1 MAVVASCLL
10 LSMASLEAFMFRL
23 KRTLL
28 VALALTFCNGPLVH
42 AGDEQ
47 TGQSG
52 HNGHN
57 GQRGQSAEHRAA
69 KKKSQLMVLST
80 FTNRKNGTLTI
91 RGVGFGHAAA
101 PGVWCET
108 HPMTV
113 LSSSDSELVV
123 DLPVEVTDGTYLLT
137 VARGITETERGAFN
151 MSVAPSVEQA
161 ATVSGGKGDTGAV
174 GPQGPAGPAGSDGL
188 KGEQGPVG
196 PAGPAGPKG
205 DQGSEGPQGAT
216 GAAGLTGASGPQGP
230 QGQAGAAG
238 PQGDAGAPGQSGPM
252 GPMGMMGPQG
262 AAGAQGAAGSQG
274 PAGPAGAQ
282 GAAGPQGAAGAAGIS
297 GYEIVSYTSAS
308 ALIAPNASVEGKV
321 SCPAGKRVIGGGSEP
336 TNVGVPLIAVA
347 SVPLGVDTWKVTLRL
362 MQSQGSNVGYRV
374 YAVCAAIAQP

>member
-1 MAVVASCLL
+1 
-10 LSMASLEAFMFRL
+10 MASLEAFMFRL

-28 VALALTFCNGPLVH
+28 VALALTFCNSPLVY

-47 TGQSG
+47 SGQSG
-52 HNGHN
+52 QQGQN

-91 RGVGFGHAAA
+91 KGVGFGHAAA

-108 HPMTV
+108 SPMTV
-113 LSSSDSELVV
+113 LSASDSELVV
-123 DLPVEVTDGTYLLT
+123 DLPAEVTDGTYLLT
-137 VARGITETERGAFN
+137 VARGITEVERGAFN

-161 ATVSGGKGDTGAV
+161 VTVSGAKGDTGAV
-174 GPQGPAGPAGSDGL
+174 GPQGPVGPVGPAGADGL

-205 DQGSEGPQGAT
+205 DQGSDGPQGAT
-216 GAAGLTGASGPQGP
+216 GAAGLTGASGPQGL
-230 QGQAGAAG
+230 QGQPGAAG
-238 PQGDAGAPGQSGPM
+238 PQGDAGAAGQPGPM

-282 GAAGPQGAAGAAGIS
+282 GAAGPQGAQGAAGIS
-297 GYEIVSYTSAS
+297 GYEIVSYTHPS
-308 ALIAPNASVEGKV
+308 ALLASNASLDGKAT
-321 SCPAGKRVIGGGSEP
+321 CPAGKRVLGGGVEP
-336 TNVGVPLIAVA
+336 SNLGTALIAVA
-347 SVPLGVDTWKVTLRL
+347 SAPLGDNAWKVTLRL
-362 MQSQGSNVGYRV
+362 MQSQSSNVGYKV
-374 YAVCAAIAQP
+374 YAICATIAQP